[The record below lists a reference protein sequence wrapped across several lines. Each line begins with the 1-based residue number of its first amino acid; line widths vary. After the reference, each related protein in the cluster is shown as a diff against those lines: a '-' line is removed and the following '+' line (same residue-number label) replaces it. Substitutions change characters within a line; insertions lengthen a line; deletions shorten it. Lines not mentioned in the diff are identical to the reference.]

1 MAASLTAILALLV
14 AGGEG
19 EARVTR
25 TPDADAAGAARG
37 PLSPDPPAA
46 ADPDADAIVVT
57 GRRRGQ
63 ADVGAETEL
72 NEDEIGAYGARS
84 IGELLVDI
92 APLIDPKGDA
102 PAVLVNGKRIGSPAE
117 IADYPPEALTGIAI
131 LLPEAAARYGYP
143 SGQRVV
149 NLELKEK
156 YASWDVNAG
165 VTVPTAGGRRSVQLA
180 AGRTAIDGDNR
191 WNAQIA
197 LADDTALLKS
207 ARSLPVR
214 DDLLALLPTLEGGGG
229 IDPNRFES
237 VTGAARS
244 VDGNVGFNRPL
255 GDLALAL
262 SANAA
267 TNSGTQL
274 IGMPIGS
281 VVLRPE
287 SSPAGSSL
295 PGPGEAT
302 VRLTRLLGDRA
313 LQSRQQSDSFGASA
327 TVSGSVRGWQASL
340 SLFYSHSRTDNIYDR
355 GYDVSGVQRLI
366 DAGDR
371 SFDPYGPWPK
381 TPLVSDRTRF
391 RTDSLAATLNVSK
404 ALVQLPAGPLFGSA
418 TVNAR
423 RTWSIFTSAS
433 TDGVQPDRLNS
444 NQIDGRWS
452 LSIPV
457 ASRAQHGLAM
467 LGDLGLDLSMEAG
480 LATATRM
487 RRKWDAAIRWSPFAC
502 LDLRATI
509 GQEHAEPSFDLL
521 YGPRIEVVTRLFD
534 FAAQDYVQPIRIFGG
549 NPDLTGGRI
558 RTLALSAMI
567 RPFGG
572 DLATVNIA
580 YRRQTS
586 RGGIMPFPILTPDV
600 EAAFPDRVTRDAG
613 GRLVAIDSR
622 PVNISQD
629 RTRTLVSGLTLRY
642 TERPRISGG
651 GPSRPNG
658 FRPWTLSLSVNHNWQ
673 LGSETVIR
681 PDLPVLDRLRGSG
694 QPRHT
699 VALGLVIGRD
709 GLGAT
714 VNGNWSSGARV
725 RPQGT
730 AGEAVEFRYA
740 PSAVFNL
747 GLFVEPE
754 RWIEGPDRQN
764 RASPLRISLD
774 IQNVLRGYRK
784 VVVSDGPVPAGFGRD
799 DIDPVGRTVRLSL
812 RKQF

>member
-25 TPDADAAGAARG
+25 TPDADAAGAARSL
-37 PLSPDPPAA
+37 LSPDPPAA
-46 ADPDADAIVVT
+46 ADPDPDAIVVT
-57 GRRRGQ
+57 ARRRGQ

-117 IADYPPEALTGIAI
+117 ITDYPPEALAGVAI
-131 LLPEAAARYGYP
+131 LPPEAAARYGYP

-156 YASWDVNAG
+156 YASWDANAG
-165 VTVPTAGGRRSVQLA
+165 VTVPTAGGRRSAQLA

-191 WNAQIA
+191 WNAQIS
-197 LADDTALLKS
+197 LADDTVLLKS

-214 DDLLALLPTLEGGGG
+214 DDLLALLPTLEGGDG

-244 VDGNVGFNRPL
+244 VDVNVGLNRPL
-255 GDLALAL
+255 GDFALAL
-262 SANAA
+262 SVNAGA
-267 TNSGTQL
+267 NSGAQL

-281 VVLRPE
+281 VVLRPGP
-287 SSPAGSSL
+287 SPPT
-295 PGPGEAT
+295 PGQAA

-313 LQSRQQSDSFGASA
+313 LRSRQQSETFGASA
-327 TVSGSVRGWQASL
+327 TVSGPVRGWQASL
-340 SLFYSHSRTDNIYDR
+340 SFFYSHSGTNNIYDR

-366 DAGDR
+366 DAGDP
-371 SFDPYGPWPK
+371 SFDPYGPWPM

-391 RTDSLAATLNVSK
+391 RTDSLAATFNASNS
-404 ALVQLPAGPLFGSA
+404 LVQLPAGPLYGSV

-423 RTWSIFTSAS
+423 RTWSIFTSQS
-433 TDGVQPDRLNS
+433 TDGVQRDRLDS
-444 NQIDGRWS
+444 NQVDGRWS

-457 ASRAQHGLAM
+457 ASRAQHGLAL
-467 LGDLGLDLSMEAG
+467 LGDLGLDLSAEAG
-480 LATATRM
+480 IATATRM
-487 RRKWDAAIRWSPFAC
+487 RRKWDAAIRWSPFAF
-502 LDLRATI
+502 LDLRGTV
-509 GQEHAEPSFDLL
+509 GQENAEPSFDQL

-567 RPFGG
+567 RPLGG

-600 EAAFPDRVTRDAG
+600 EAAFPDRVTREAG

-622 PVNISQD
+622 PVNIAQD
-629 RTRTLVSGLTLRY
+629 RTRTLTSGLTLRY

-651 GPSRPNG
+651 GPSRSDG
-658 FRPWTLSLSVNHNWQ
+658 FRPWTLSLSVSHNWQ
-673 LGSETVIR
+673 LGSETIVR
-681 PDLPVLDRLRGSG
+681 PDLPILDRLRGSG

-714 VNGNWSSGARV
+714 LNGNWSSGARV
-725 RPQGT
+725 RPEGM
-730 AGEAVEFRYA
+730 AGEVIEFRYA

-754 RWIEGPDRQN
+754 RWIDVPDQQN
-764 RASPLRISLD
+764 RASPFRISLD

-784 VVVSDGPVPAGFGRD
+784 VVVSDGTVPVGFTRD
-799 DIDPVGRTVRLSL
+799 EIDPVGRTVRLSI